1 MLRIA
6 ITSIFNIMGII
17 EYLEEDNEMQISV
30 E

>member
-17 EYLEEDNEMQISV
+17 EYLEEDNEMQISI